1 MSNYTEKDTNKMTW
15 EEMNDLI
22 EVLIKKINIYFNEHN
37 EQVHVISQL
46 HRTGGIVGS
55 LLAIKMGIIPLL
67 PVQFKYSHN
76 PTKINQIISVPDI
89 LVDVPDNMNI
99 ILAEGNT
106 SSGRVAM
113 EATRVIKMKYPKAKI
128 YLATLTKVYGGFE
141 KLEGIEEVFYG
152 AMTNEKFIAS
162 LEEAKNLGLRE
173 GITIFPW
180 ENTKE
185 ELFAVNAN

>member
-1 MSNYTEKDTNKMTW
+1 MSNYTEKDTNPMSW
-15 EEMNDLI
+15 DEMNSLINILI
-22 EVLIKKINIYFNEHN
+22 EKINKYFNEHN
-37 EQVHVISQL
+37 KQIHVVSQL

-55 LLAIKMGIIPLL
+55 LLAIKMGIITLL

-89 LVDVPDNMNI
+89 LVEVPDNMNV

-106 SSGRVAM
+106 SSGKVAM
-113 EATRVIKMKYPKAKI
+113 EATKVIKAKYPKAKI

-141 KLEGIEEVFYG
+141 NLDGIEEVFYG
-152 AMTNEKFIAS
+152 TMTNDKFNATS
-162 LEEAKNLGLRE
+162 EEVIKLGLRE

-185 ELFAVNAN
+185 ELLCREC